1 MRSGGWQPLREC
13 GERSGWFLIDEGR
26 LIMALNT
33 DKIDDYTLA
42 LLYLVTG
49 DREEGLGARAW
60 KSFDWDTMNRLHE
73 KGHISNPKGKAKSV
87 VVTEEGF
94 AKAKELFQKFFV
106 EEPG

>member
-1 MRSGGWQPLREC
+1 
-13 GERSGWFLIDEGR
+13 
-26 LIMALNT
+26 MALNT

-42 LLYLVTG
+42 LLYLVTW
-49 DREEGLGARAW
+49 DREEGLGSRAW

-73 KGHISNPKGKAKSV
+73 KGHISDPKSKAKSV